1 MYILCGIFELKYFFF
16 SYVSIDNGGE
26 CLFIV
31 IRVLIKKLVVVENFV
46 KLFSDSKIVILFV
59 D

>member
-16 SYVSIDNGGE
+16 SYVVIEFGGE

-31 IRVLIKKLVVVENFV
+31 ICVLIKKFVVVEMLS
-46 KLFSDSKIVILFV
+46 KLLSDSKIV
-59 D
+59 